1 MGNTAAA
8 KKVKAALVGP
18 VVAMTSTFNKDYS
31 LDLEGMKV
39 LTDHF
44 IDGGIKNVI
53 VAGSTGEFYS
63 MTDVERMQVI
73 KTVAEHAAGRITVI
87 GCAAHSGT
95 QLAIELA
102 KQCKDVG
109 CDGVMITPPYY
120 SFSGVEG
127 MLKHF
132 ELISEAVDIGIVG
145 YFSGSVLRFPPV
157 SGMVSEEWAC
167 PQAMLDLAA
176 IPNVGA
182 FKDASGNYGWHRDI
196 VRALDGPDGEAAV
209 MGSDGM
215 GYHVWGHKYGSR
227 CYLTGLGNVWPKIE
241 VEFFDKLDSG
251 DEKGAM
257 EIVDTYE
264 LDYLRTTK
272 ATGRYWSCLKFFL
285 DELGLPGGVM
295 RPPLLDVTKEDKKNL
310 KAMAKRTGLM

>member
-1 MGNTAAA
+1 MGRTTAAR
-8 KKVKAALVGP
+8 KLKEALVGP
-18 VVAMTSTFNKDYS
+18 VVAMTTSFNADYS
-31 LDLEGMKV
+31 LDLEGMKA
-39 LTDHF
+39 LTDLF

-53 VAGSTGEFYS
+53 VAGSTGEFYCMS
-63 MTDVERMQVI
+63 DEERMQVI
-73 KTVAEHAAGRITVI
+73 KTVAERAAGKMTVI

-95 QLAIELA
+95 ALAIELT

-120 SFSGVEG
+120 SFSGVPG

-132 ELISEAVDIGIVG
+132 QMISDAVDIGIVG

-157 SGMVSEEWAC
+157 SGMVSEEWEC
-167 PQAMLDLAA
+167 PEPMKQIAA
-176 IPNVGA
+176 IPNIGA

-196 VRALDGPDGEAAV
+196 VRELDGPDGEAAV

-215 GYHVWGHKYGSR
+215 GYHVWGHLYGSR

-251 DEKGAM
+251 DQDGAL
-257 EIVDTYE
+257 EIVNRYE
-264 LDYLRTTK
+264 LDYLNATK
-272 ATGRYWSCLKFFL
+272 ATGRYWACLKFFL
-285 DELGLPGGVM
+285 DELGLPGGPM
-295 RPPLLDVTKEDKKNL
+295 RPPLLDCTEEDKKNL
-310 KAMAKRTGLM
+310 RAMAKRTGLM